1 MKETSATDQYA
12 DRPLPD
18 HVLTSGWRVA
28 LIIASFSISLPAF
41 LNGAQTSMA
50 LGFGDAVL
58 AALLA
63 GLILCLGACLTSIIS
78 VRTRLTTYLLVQR
91 SFGRRG
97 AALVNLVVALVHYG
111 WFGVN
116 VSFFGGAMVAAIG
129 QLYDVQV
136 SFATCVVIGS
146 VLMTVST
153 IYGFRTLE
161 RLALVAVPLLGA
173 ILIAVCVAAVRKHGV
188 VLAPSDS
195 PPVPMNFGI
204 ALSALIGGNMLTVA
218 AMPDLSRYI
227 RSTRGAVS
235 AMALSFPFAA
245 PLLMVLAA
253 LPALATGQ
261 TDIMALIVGFGFGV
275 PALAM
280 LVLSCWTI
288 NAANLYSASLSL
300 TATFPKV
307 PTWAFTLLGGAIGA
321 GFALAGIIDAFIPF
335 LLFLGLIIPPIA
347 AIYVIDGFTRFRGVD
362 AATTLREMP
371 LVRWPAVATWVASVT
386 IALGASKLELTL
398 TGVPVFDA
406 TLIAATVYGGLLLV
420 LRSRKPAAAP
430 IQDPP
435 L

>member
-1 MKETSATDQYA
+1 MRETAATEQYA
-12 DRPLPD
+12 DRPLPA
-18 HVLTSGWRVA
+18 HVLSSGWRVA

-41 LNGAQTSMA
+41 LNGAQTGLA

-58 AALLA
+58 AAFLA
-63 GLILCLGACLTSIIS
+63 GAVLCVGACLTALIS
-78 VRTRLTTYLLVQR
+78 VRTRLTTYLLIQR
-91 SFGRRG
+91 SFGRQG
-97 AALVNLVVALVHYG
+97 AAAVNVVVALVHYG

-116 VSFFGGAMVAAIG
+116 VSFFGIAMVAAIR
-129 QLYDVQV
+129 QLYGVEV
-136 SFATCVVIGS
+136 PFGACVAIGS

-173 ILIAVCVAAVRKHGV
+173 ILVAVCIAAVRKHGIV
-188 VLAPSDS
+188 VAPSAT
-195 PPVPMNFGI
+195 PPVPMDFGI

-218 AMPDLSRYI
+218 AMPDLARYI
-227 RSTRGAVS
+227 RTTRGAVS
-235 AMALSFPFAA
+235 AMALSFPIAA
-245 PLLMVLAA
+245 PVLMVLAV

-261 TDIMALIVGFGFGV
+261 TDIMALVVGFGFGV

-300 TATFPKV
+300 TATVPRV

-347 AIYVIDGFTRFRGVD
+347 AIYVIDGLTRFRGRD

-371 LVRWPAVATWVASVT
+371 RVRWPAVATWITSVA
-386 IALGASKLELTL
+386 IALGASKLGLTL

-406 TLIAATVYGGLLLV
+406 TLIAAAIYGLLLGI
-420 LRSRKPAAAP
+420 LRRRQPVPA
-430 IQDPP
+430 
-435 L
+435 

>member
-1 MKETSATDQYA
+1 MN
-12 DRPLPD
+12 
-18 HVLTSGWRVA
+18 
-28 LIIASFSISLPAF
+28 I
-41 LNGAQTSMA
+41 
-50 LGFGDAVL
+50 
-58 AALLA
+58 
-63 GLILCLGACLTSIIS
+63 
-78 VRTRLTTYLLVQR
+78 
-91 SFGRRG
+91 
-97 AALVNLVVALVHYG
+97 VVALVHYG

-116 VSFFGGAMVAAIG
+116 VSFFGIVSAMVAAIG
-129 QLYDVQV
+129 QLYGVQV
-136 SFATCVVIGS
+136 SFAACVAVGS

-173 ILIAVCVAAVRKHGV
+173 ILIAVCVSAVREHGV
-188 VLAPSDS
+188 VLEASAA
-195 PPVPMNFGI
+195 PPVPMDFGI
-204 ALSALIGGNMLTVA
+204 ALSALVGGNMLTIA

-227 RSTRGAVS
+227 RTARGAVS
-235 AMALSFPFAA
+235 AMALSFPLAA

-280 LVLSCWTI
+280 LVLSSWTI

-307 PTWAFTLLGGAIGA
+307 PTWAFTLLGGMVGA

-362 AATTLREMP
+362 AAATLRDMP
-371 LVRWPAVATWVASVT
+371 LVRWPAIATWVASVA
-386 IALGASKLELTL
+386 IALGAKQLELTL

-406 TLIAATVYGGLLLV
+406 TLIAATIYGLLLAA
-420 LRSRKPAAAP
+420 LRGRQPVHA
-430 IQDPP
+430 
-435 L
+435 